1 MFQKIRT
8 TVRSNGRVERE
19 EGLAYLHESSVQE
32 DMARER
38 RALRNRGPE
47 GRVANVEHT
56 MTTMVVLYVTGTV
69 VVTNWVAE

>member
-1 MFQKIRT
+1 MFKKIRT
-8 TVRSNGRVERE
+8 TIKNGNVQQEAL
-19 EGLAYLHESSVQE
+19 GLLPEKSVQE
-32 DMARER
+32 DMAYER

-47 GRVANVEHT
+47 GRVANVENT